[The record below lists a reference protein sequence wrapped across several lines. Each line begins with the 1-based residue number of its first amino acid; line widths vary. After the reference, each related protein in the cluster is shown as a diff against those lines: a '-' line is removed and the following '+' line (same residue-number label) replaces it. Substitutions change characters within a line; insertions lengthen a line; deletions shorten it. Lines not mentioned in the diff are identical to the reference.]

1 MYVLVLYCTVLYCM
15 YVCMYGSPMLMPKIY
30 KTRQFK
36 HQPDQ
41 VLHEDFQ
48 RHVVGDDNLGAGSE
62 KKISRI
68 HKRPFC
74 GYIPLHSRPYRW

>member
-1 MYVLVLYCTVLYCM
+1 MYLCMYVCM

-62 KKISRI
+62 KKI
-68 HKRPFC
+68 
-74 GYIPLHSRPYRW
+74 